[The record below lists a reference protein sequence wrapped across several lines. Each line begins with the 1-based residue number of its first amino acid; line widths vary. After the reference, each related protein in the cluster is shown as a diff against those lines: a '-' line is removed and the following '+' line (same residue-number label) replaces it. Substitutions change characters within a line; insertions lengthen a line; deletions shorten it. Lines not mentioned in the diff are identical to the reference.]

1 MLMAHVER
9 YVALQRSLGLRF
21 DQQERLL
28 VLYARF
34 ASSAGDTFVTTQRIH
49 AWSSGAS
56 SPGQARARYDTVRK
70 FATFLKAENGRHE
83 VPPAGAFGR
92 GKRQRPAPYL
102 LKPSEIAAIMAA
114 ALSLPPQETVSPLTY
129 HHLFGLLAATGLRIS
144 EALAL
149 RRDDLTDDGLVVRRG
164 KFDKCRL
171 VPLHPSTR
179 VALGRYL
186 AARDRFGAGA
196 TTYSWSGMAE
206 PPPRR
211 ACTASSFASPARS
224 ASVARPVCVGRA
236 CMISG
241 IPSQSGRSKPAHP
254 TAGL

>member
-1 MLMAHVER
+1 
-9 YVALQRSLGLRF
+9 
-21 DQQERLL
+21 
-28 VLYARF
+28 
-34 ASSAGDTFVTTQRIH
+34 
-49 AWSSGAS
+49 
-56 SPGQARARYDTVRK
+56 
-70 FATFLKAENGRHE
+70 
-83 VPPAGAFGR
+83 
-92 GKRQRPAPYL
+92 
-102 LKPSEIAAIMAA
+102 MAA
-114 ALSLPPQETVSPLTY
+114 ALALPPQETVSPLTY

-149 RRDDLTDDGLVVRRG
+149 RRDDLTDDGLVVRHG

-186 AARDRFGAGA
+186 AARDRFGAG
-196 TTYSWSGMAE
+196 GDDLFVVGVAE

-211 ACTASSFASPARS
+211 ACTASSFVSPARS

-236 CMISG
+236 CTISG
-241 IPSQSGRSKPAHP
+241 TPSRSGRSKPARP